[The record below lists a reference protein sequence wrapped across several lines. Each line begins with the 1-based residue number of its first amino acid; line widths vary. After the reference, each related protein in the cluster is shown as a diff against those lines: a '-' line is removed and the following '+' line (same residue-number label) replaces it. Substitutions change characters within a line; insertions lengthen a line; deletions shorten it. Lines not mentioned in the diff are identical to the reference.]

1 MSYWYSPSTC
11 GFYPT
16 NRKGKGKPK
25 DAVLVTAAEH
35 EALFPPDQPQRE
47 IETGPDGKPR
57 WRSYGLSEK
66 RRDAMFAI
74 KAEAARR
81 IDAIMPLHRQL
92 NALRAGDDSIETCA
106 DFASIDAIRV
116 ASNLI
121 EQDMLAS
128 DDPEAFPV
136 ATHPLWPE
144 KKA

>member
-1 MSYWYSPSTC
+1 MSYWYSPSTG
-11 GFYPT
+11 GFYPA

-35 EALFPPDQPQRE
+35 EALFPADQPHRE

-57 WRSYGLSEK
+57 WRAYGLSEK
-66 RRDAMFAI
+66 RRDALFAI

-81 IDAIMPLHRQL
+81 IDAIMPLHKQL
-92 NALRAGDDSIETCA
+92 NAIRSGD
-106 DFASIDAIRV
+106 ASNAEFSLIDAIRA
-116 ASNLI
+116 ASDLI

-128 DDPEAFPV
+128 DDPETFPV

-144 KKA
+144 A